1 MNKIALTYGF
11 DWKKTTT
18 GQKKDIWRTL
28 DTVMTIKKS
37 LTKMSYDVDTIK
49 VDDTFEQQL
58 IKIKEKNPD
67 TLIYWLNEFVNPKFT
82 RSPDNFTVNIIE
94 HVGLPH
100 TGPSSK
106 TLALG
111 LNKFQTKQLFTE
123 LGIKTP
129 DSYIVNF
136 DNLNSIYEYSWD
148 FPVIV
153 KPLLHGDSLGI
164 NKKSVVNGDDY
175 QEISSLVTAIHRKFK
190 EPAIVEQYIGG
201 ETVRE
206 LTLSVLIDHQ
216 GGILNLP
223 FVEIDFTK
231 ISFDQKFKFLH
242 HTLKKEIMPI
252 KILSALSNNYTIN
265 ICRECNE
272 IIKKMNCVDF
282 ARLDVRINESDRF
295 YIEVNAF
302 PAKNKGSYIARAA
315 HTLGIKNKEL
325 FGFSLYNTLLKY
337 DLTVTSQLKHLV
349 EPILNAFKLQTE
361 FKIAKKLKI

>member
-1 MNKIALTYGF
+1 LNKIALTYGF
-11 DWKKTTT
+11 DWEKTTPGKKT
-18 GQKKDIWRTL
+18 DIWESL
-28 DTVMTIKKS
+28 DTVMTIKKL
-37 LTKMSYDVDTIK
+37 LTKMSYDVNTIK
-49 VDDTFEQQL
+49 VDDTFEHQL

-67 TLIYWLNEFVNPKFT
+67 TLIYWLNEFVNPTYT

-106 TLALG
+106 TQTLA

-123 LGIKTP
+123 LGLKTP

-136 DNLNSIYEYSWD
+136 DNLNTIYEYSWD

-153 KPLLHGDSLGI
+153 KPLLHGDSIGI
-164 NKKSVVNGDDY
+164 SKKSVINGDDY
-175 QEISSLVTAIHRKFK
+175 QEISSLVTAIHREFK

-223 FVEIDFTK
+223 FIEIDFTK
-231 ISFDQKFKFLH
+231 ISFDQKFKFID
-242 HTLKKEIMPI
+242 HTLKNEILPI
-252 KILSALSNNYTIN
+252 KILSAASKNHTIN
-265 ICRECNE
+265 ICRECNK
-272 IIKKMNCVDF
+272 IMKKMNCVDF

-295 YIEVNAF
+295 YLEVNSY
-302 PAKNKGSYIARAA
+302 PAKNRDSYIARAA
-315 HTLGIKNKEL
+315 HPLGIKYKEL
-325 FGFSLYNTLLKY
+325 YGFSLYNALLKY
-337 DLTVTSQLKHLV
+337 NLTVTSQLKHLV
-349 EPILNAFKLQTE
+349 EPILNAF
-361 FKIAKKLKI
+361 